1 MTLADTVALITDIEP
16 GEVWAPAMNAARVG
30 DDMATVLIPHYA
42 VSSLGRAVSL
52 PRVSVQ
58 AGRYGARDASV
69 QIRGGLLSPCMR
81 NTRIGPAAG
90 PLVDVGRAVLIA
102 FDRLPRGP
110 HEVAMR
116 LDGCRWHT
124 GLENL
129 VWSGDHHVPAAV
141 RFFEALAEYGGPE
154 LAHVAAAVGR
164 NQCYGWMDEVERE
177 TTSHRRRADFA
188 AVGVEFYRA
197 RASAIEGRRRA
208 AVERWEGAR

>member
-1 MTLADTVALITDIEP
+1 MALRDRVAEITTIEP
-16 GEVWAPAMNAARVG
+16 GEVWAPACNVVG
-30 DDMATVLIPHYA
+30 EEGRMEPLAIPHYA

-58 AGRYGARDASV
+58 AGRYGARDATV

-81 NTRIGPAAG
+81 NTRIGPREG

-124 GLENL
+124 GVDNL
-129 VWSGDHHVPAAV
+129 AWSGDHHVPAAI

-154 LAHVAAAVGR
+154 LAHVAADVGR
-164 NQCYGWMDEVERE
+164 NLCYGWMDEVERG

-188 AVGVEFYRA
+188 AVGAEFYRA
-197 RASAIEGRRRA
+197 RARAIEGRRSA
-208 AVERWEGAR
+208 ALERWASAR